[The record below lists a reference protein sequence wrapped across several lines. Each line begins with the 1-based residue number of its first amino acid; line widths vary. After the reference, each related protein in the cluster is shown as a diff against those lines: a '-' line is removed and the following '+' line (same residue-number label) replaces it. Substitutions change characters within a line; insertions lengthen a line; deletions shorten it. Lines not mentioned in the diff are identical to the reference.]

1 MFLLMT
7 YISIFY
13 ISCFW
18 MRVVLCS
25 HIERMWASWIVN
37 SGWYAA
43 LELAVTLAPLFRITF
58 IASLF
63 ARSSFLVIIFVIIFG
78 HHFWWSFLSS
88 FLGKIFWLLHK
99 WIFSH
104 HPHCSPI
111 CKVIIL
117 DHHHHAKGASN
128 ISTCVQCKS
137 DSFWTNM
144 TSKPVRFHD
153 LRLPPPSCSSI
164 LDRHVLEIYDLL
176 MNSVIAPFKLVPV
189 ALLRGEACNL
199 FNFTVTAC

>member
-13 ISCFW
+13 ISCFC

-99 WIFSH
+99 WIFFT
-104 HPHCSPI
+104 SPP
-111 CKVIIL
+111 L
-117 DHHHHAKGASN
+117 LPYLQGYHFG
-128 ISTCVQCKS
+128 
-137 DSFWTNM
+137 
-144 TSKPVRFHD
+144 
-153 LRLPPPSCSSI
+153 PPPPCQGREQYIHNVNLIHFGPIWLRSQCGFM
-164 LDRHVLEIYDLL
+164 IYDFH
-176 MNSVIAPFKLVPV
+176 PPPV
-189 ALLRGEACNL
+189 AAYW
-199 FNFTVTAC
+199 TAMY